1 MNARTTRRTH
11 GVDAIGRG
19 IWRLWRVQ
27 CVACLLIG
35 LALLAA
41 LGPRIAHA
49 DATATT
55 VTVYPSDDAT
65 VRSWEPDQALGQDDY
80 LELSYWS
87 IDVPKGEYVLV
98 RFDVAT
104 ALPAD
109 AIIDSAQMEFYV
121 VDALSPSTAPSA
133 TTWAWT

>member
-1 MNARTTRRTH
+1 MLLQQCPGFLNPTVFQTFASQLEEY
-11 GVDAIGRG
+11 IGNN
-19 IWRLWRVQ
+19 
-27 CVACLLIG
+27 
-35 LALLAA
+35 
-41 LGPRIAHA
+41 
-49 DATATT
+49 
-55 VTVYPSDDAT
+55 PSDDAT

-98 RFDVAT
+98 RFDVAA

>member
-1 MNARTTRRTH
+1 MNAQTTRRAH

-80 LELSYWS
+80 LELSYWP
-87 IDVPKGEYVLV
+87 IDVPKG
-98 RFDVAT
+98 RMAQQ
-104 ALPAD
+104 ALPAFHEHWIQTPG
-109 AIIDSAQMEFYV
+109 ATKSQSALRSRSSCG
-121 VDALSPSTAPSA
+121 A
-133 TTWAWT
+133 